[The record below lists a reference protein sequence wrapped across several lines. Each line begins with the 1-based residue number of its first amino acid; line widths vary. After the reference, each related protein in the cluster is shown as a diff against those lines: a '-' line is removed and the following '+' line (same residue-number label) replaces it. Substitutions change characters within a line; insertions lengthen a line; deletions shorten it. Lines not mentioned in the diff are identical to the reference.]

1 MHDYCYHYYCYWHCR
16 REYLAGSM
24 HRPGV
29 CLSVPAW
36 FTAANFAAA
45 AQPAGDIDRLLH
57 GAQQCSVQRAN
68 AGSATLSAY
77 AVAEQ
82 RLVMGVIIKNNGSDL
97 TCQKLKTARK
107 HQSQIIKTPSKWPL
121 LQDNMMLMWRKIKF
135 RDSRG
140 IYWIISTRHQCTT

>member
-1 MHDYCYHYYCYWHCR
+1 
-16 REYLAGSM
+16 M

-45 AQPAGDIDRLLH
+45 ARPAGDIDQLLY
-57 GAQQCSVQRAN
+57 GAQQCSVPWAN

-82 RLVMGVIIKNNGSDL
+82 RLVMGVIIKNNGWDL

-121 LQDNMMLMWRKIKF
+121 LQDNMDFNVAK
-135 RDSRG
+135 DQVSG
-140 IYWIISTRHQCTT
+140 

>member
-1 MHDYCYHYYCYWHCR
+1 
-16 REYLAGSM
+16 M

-45 AQPAGDIDRLLH
+45 ARPAGDIDRLLH

-82 RLVMGVIIKNNGSDL
+82 RLVMSVIIKNNGSDL
-97 TCQKLKTARK
+97 TCHMLKTARK
-107 HQSQIIKTPSKWPL
+107 HQSQS
-121 LQDNMMLMWRKIKF
+121 
-135 RDSRG
+135 
-140 IYWIISTRHQCTT
+140 